1 MYPAHLKLLNI
12 DLLLFSINSLLQ
24 EFHNSNLGFQLLP
37 ELGHQV
43 VHVSQVPDDD
53 DERHQEQHF
62 QDQDHEIKVS
72 LLVPRNDG

>member
-62 QDQDHEIKVS
+62 QDHDHEIKVS